1 MSESDAEVLILGGGV
16 IGLACAHYLLAE
28 GRAVRILDQ
37 GRVGGGASHGNC
49 GTLTPSHAP
58 PLAAPGMVGQALR
71 WMLQPSAPLYVRPR
85 WDPALMRWL
94 MAVARRCNRNDWRA
108 SGLAKGALL
117 NLSRAL
123 TEDLVFGHD
132 LDCCFEANG
141 FHYVFRSA
149 RALEKQQRDL
159 PLLAEM
165 GIRANVLDGAA
176 LAADE
181 PALRPGMAGAIHFP
195 GDAQLRPDRYTAEL
209 ARLVREAGGVIEE
222 GVSVTGFESGRR
234 GIDAVQTN
242 EGRRTADKV
251 LMALG
256 AWSPRFA
263 RNLGLD
269 IPIQPGKGYS
279 ITYDRPLLAPRRPL
293 VLKERSVCV
302 TAWDDGFR
310 LGSTM
315 EFSGYDDR
323 LNRTRLAALERG
335 AAEYLVE
342 PAGPT
347 KREEWCGWRPM
358 VVDDLPLLGRSP
370 RHSNLWLATGHGMMG
385 MGMSAGTGRL
395 LADLMLGR
403 APIIDPAPYSPSRFA
418 AQG

>member
-1 MSESDAEVLILGGGV
+1 MSESDAEILVLGGGV
-16 IGLACAHYLLAE
+16 IGLACAHYLLSE
-28 GRAVRILDQ
+28 GKSVRILEQ
-37 GRVGGGASHGNC
+37 GRVGGAASYGNC

-58 PLAAPGMVGQALR
+58 PLAAPGMLGQALR
-71 WMLQPSAPLYVRPR
+71 WMLKPSAPLYIKPR

-94 MAVARRCNRNDWRA
+94 MAVARRCNAQDWRA

-123 TEDLVFGHD
+123 TEDLVYGHGM
-132 LDCCFEANG
+132 DCGFEANG

-149 RALEKQQRDL
+149 RALERHQRDL
-159 PLLAEM
+159 PLLAEV
-165 GIRANVLDGAA
+165 GIRASVLDGPA

-195 GDAQLRPDRYTAEL
+195 GDAQVRPDRYTTEL

-222 GVSVTGFESGRR
+222 GVSITGFESGRR
-234 GIDAVQTN
+234 GIAAVQTN
-242 EGRRTADKV
+242 EGRRTGDRV

-263 RNLGLD
+263 RNLGLT

-279 ITYDRPLLAPRRPL
+279 ITYDRPSLAPRRPL

-315 EFSGYDDR
+315 EFSGYDDS
-323 LNRTRLAALERG
+323 LNRTRLRALERG
-335 AAEYLVE
+335 AAEYLHE
-342 PAGPT
+342 PVGPAM
-347 KREEWCGWRPM
+347 REQWCGWRPM
-358 VVDDLPLLGRSP
+358 VVDDVPLLGRSP

-385 MGMSAGTGRL
+385 MGMSAGTGRVV
-395 LADLMLGR
+395 ADLMLGR
-403 APIIDPAPYSPSRFA
+403 APPIDPAPYAPSRFVS
-418 AQG
+418 